1 MAKKASTPSGR
12 ATEGGRKP
20 DRSGSGLSAGLPSK
34 PASRRPSAK
43 SVELAR
49 QATGPAPSRRAGRA
63 SEGFVWRRKDLLG
76 LDELSAEEILHI
88 LDTAESF
95 REVSTRSI
103 KKVPALRGKVV
114 ALLFFEEST
123 RTRMS
128 FELAAGR
135 MSADTIL
142 FTAKG
147 SSVVKGETTLDTVRN
162 IEAMGVDIF
171 VVRHSEPGAPHM
183 LARKVRGSVVNAG
196 DGSHEHPTQAL
207 LDMFTMRQR
216 LGRIKGLKVA
226 VVGDIAHSRV
236 ARSNILG
243 LTKLGAEVIV
253 VGPPTMVPS
262 AIRPMGCQVSHDL
275 DEVLPQVDVVNMLRI
290 QFERFGSNLFPSV
303 REYHRLYGVDAE
315 RLKRCRKDVLIM
327 HPGPINRGVELT
339 SEVADGPNSCILQ
352 QVANGLAVRMAVLYL
367 VSQGTE

>member
-1 MAKKASTPSGR
+1 MTKTAK
-12 ATEGGRKP
+12 EFIWQ
-20 DRSGSGLSAGLPSK
+20 
-34 PASRRPSAK
+34 RRHL
-43 SVELAR
+43 V
-49 QATGPAPSRRAGRA
+49 
-63 SEGFVWRRKDLLG
+63 G
-76 LDELSAEEILHI
+76 LDELTAEEIVHI

-114 ALLFFEEST
+114 GLLFFEDST

-128 FELAAGR
+128 FELAASR
-135 MSADTIL
+135 LSADTVL

-147 SSVVKGETTLDTVRN
+147 SSVAKGETTLDTVRN

-171 VVRHSEPGAPHM
+171 VVRHGQCGAPHM
-183 LARKVRGSVVNAG
+183 LARKLSASVVNAG

-207 LDMFTMRQR
+207 LDIFTIRQR
-216 LGRIKGLKVA
+216 LGKVAGLKVA
-226 VVGDIAHSRV
+226 IVGDIAHSRV

-243 LTKLGAEVIV
+243 LRKLGAEVVV
-253 VGPPTMVPS
+253 VGPPTLVPS
-262 AIRPMGCQVSHDL
+262 AITAMGCEISHSL
-275 DEVLPQVDVVNMLRI
+275 DDVLGELDVVNMLRI

-303 REYHRLYGVDAE
+303 REYSRLYGMNAE
-315 RLKRCRKDVLIM
+315 RLARCSKDVLIM

-352 QVANGLAVRMAVLYL
+352 QVTNGLAIRMAALYL